1 MAASVGHSACI
12 AGRSFL
18 SLVSPPHGDRNPKQ
32 RKWTHPLCPPATLA
46 LHPNLE
52 LLLFRERD
60 LGEEL
65 KEESKHI
72 SYFDELMHYLGI
84 EKKTQAST
92 TNLVARRNFVEVGEE
107 KE

>member
-52 LLLFRERD
+52 RD
-60 LGEEL
+60 LEEEL

-72 SYFDELMHYLGI
+72 SYYDELMHYLGI
-84 EKKTQAST
+84 EKKNT
-92 TNLVARRNFVEVGEE
+92 GIYH
-107 KE
+107 